1 MHLREVFSAMSVRR
15 QAAPFLRGRAA
26 RPAGGKTARPSRRGR
41 AGISLRAAVRGALD
55 ASRLAAA
62 TAIAVVCVAPLPA
75 QTTPQVRIP
84 AGRLEGLPLR
94 GAPQGAAFL
103 GIPFSAQPV
112 GDLRWRA
119 PQPAPHWSGVR
130 QATSYG
136 PACMQT
142 PSGWLPEMLGI
153 RTMHTSEAC
162 LYLNVWTPKLQSA
175 ARLPVFVWVHGGG
188 NVEGSGE
195 WPPLGAT
202 LAKRGIVV
210 VSLNYRLGVFGFFSS
225 AALNAE
231 SSHRVSGNY
240 GQLDQIAALRWVRDN
255 IRFFGGDPA
264 RVTVGGQSSGSL
276 DVCNLMAAP
285 LARGLFRG
293 AILQS
298 GACVDS
304 ITASLK
310 GGEEMSARLVSDLSL
325 PAGASM
331 ARLRAVPAERLLQ
344 AAAADKQIDLEPVI
358 DGWLLPQQ
366 PALVFADGRQAAI
379 PVLVGSTRDEV
390 SIFASPLVHGS
401 AYRPQT
407 LAAYHKWLK
416 DEFGGFADQ
425 VFAAYAATSDSQV
438 PRIFRRMFTDY
449 DFAFGAYLLAKENA
463 DAGLPAYLYN
473 FDAVG
478 SGPFA
483 SLGAFH
489 SEENMFLSQR
499 YWTSWVKQPSDG
511 VLSNAMIGYWVNFIQ
526 SGSPDGS
533 GLPLWP
539 RFSADRP
546 LCQRLGKNIG
556 PEAVPQVQR
565 LPVFQRFLNARLQ
578 AWKAAGR

>member
-1 MHLREVFSAMSVRR
+1 M
-15 QAAPFLRGRAA
+15 
-26 RPAGGKTARPSRRGR
+26 SRR
-41 AGISLRAAVRGALD
+41 IAVHGARYALP
-55 ASRLAAA
+55 LAEA
-62 TAIAVVCVAPLPA
+62 TAIAALCAAPLLA
-75 QTTPQVRIP
+75 QTMPQVRIP
-84 AGRLEGLPLR
+84 AGRLAGLPLS
-94 GAPQGAAFL
+94 GAAQGAAFL

-130 QATSYG
+130 QATRYG

-153 RTMHTSEAC
+153 RAMRTSEAC
-162 LYLNVWTPKLQSA
+162 LYLNVWTPQLESVAK
-175 ARLPVFVWVHGGG
+175 LPVFVWVHGGG

-231 SSHRVSGNY
+231 SSHRASGNY

-264 RVTVGGQSSGSL
+264 RVTIGGQSSGSL
-276 DVCNLMAAP
+276 DVCNLMTSP

-310 GGEEMSARLVSDLSL
+310 DSEGMSARLVNDLGL
-325 PAGASM
+325 PAGVSM
-331 ARLRAVPAERLLQ
+331 AKLRAIPAERLLK
-344 AAAADKQIDLEPVI
+344 AAAADSQIDMEPVV
-358 DGWLLPQQ
+358 DGWLLPAQ
-366 PALVFADGRQAAI
+366 PALVFADGGQAAI

-407 LAAYHKWLK
+407 LAAYRKWLS

-425 VFAAYAATSDSQV
+425 VFAAYSATSDSQV

-463 DAGLPAYLYN
+463 DAGHPAYLYN
-473 FDAVG
+473 FDDVG

-483 SLGAFH
+483 GLGAFH

-499 YWTSWVKQPSDG
+499 YWTSWVKQPSDAI
-511 VLSNAMIGYWVNFIQ
+511 VSNAIIGYWVNFIRN
-526 SGSPDGS
+526 GSPNGV
-533 GLPLWP
+533 GLPMWP
-539 RFSADRP
+539 RYSVDRP
-546 LCQRLGKNIG
+546 LCQRLGRDIG
-556 PEAVPQVQR
+556 PEPAPQVQR
-565 LPVFQRFLNARLQ
+565 FPVFQRFLNARLQ
-578 AWKAAGR
+578 SWKAAQR